1 MTIKTLISA
10 LPNVVDGACGI
21 KRCEQSREIELNSS
35 PSCSLDSLYLLLL
48 LVLLISI
55 IINYLKVE
63 IKLVHFL
70 EIILL
75 LKGTINFCFVAYIC
89 IIL

>member
-35 PSCSLDSLYLLLL
+35 PSCSLDSLNL
-48 LVLLISI
+48 LVLLLISI

-75 LKGTINFCFVAYIC
+75 LKGIINFCFVAYIC